1 MTTEQISTFRIIRR
15 AFSQFTEVDVITT
28 TWTAAQLIAMMMEA
42 YNGDGE
48 YFTRKTGEPHIFPPS
63 PPCPV
68 QAAWAY
74 L

>member
-1 MTTEQISTFRIIRR
+1 MTNPKISTFRIVRR
-15 AFSQFTEVDVITT
+15 AFSQFTEVDVIET
-28 TWTAAQLIAMMMEA
+28 TWTAAQLIAMLMEA

-48 YFTRKTGEPHIFPPS
+48 YMLRDVGEADYRAPAT
-63 PPCPV
+63 CPV